1 MIQNKVYRLK
11 HPQKFDQVDGIE
23 FKGGEEFHIVMDVV
37 YMQGAMLPPEMQ
49 DMFYNWI
56 TKNPK
61 LFVDDTRQF

>member
-11 HPQKFDQVDGIE
+11 HPHKLAKDLE

-49 DMFYNWI
+49 SMFYNWL

>member
-1 MIQNKVYRLK
+1 MK
-11 HPQKFDQVDGIE
+11 DMT

-37 YMQGAMLPPEMQ
+37 YMQGHMLPPEMQ
-49 DMFYNWI
+49 NMFYDWL

>member
-11 HPQKFDQVDGIE
+11 QPTSLAAGMD
-23 FKGGEEFHIVMDVV
+23 FKGGEEFHIVTDVV
-37 YMQGAMLPPEMQ
+37 YMRGAMLPPEMQ

>member
-1 MIQNKVYRLK
+1 MIQNKVYRLRN
-11 HPQKFDQVDGIE
+11 PYKFKDIKGLE

-37 YMQGAMLPPEMQ
+37 YMHGAMLPPEMQ
-49 DMFYNWI
+49 NMFYNWI